1 MTTTFAVVKRNAEKI
16 QAWTEFLNSWPLQY
30 LLSQQANRP
39 FRSCPKPWFKTR
51 LRTKLLIWKGFFI
64 LMQIKLIFTRK
75 GFGVSFILKVKALG
89 TYKWPVWSWFLSWFI
104 PSWLVNISVGDTI
117 AVVKGLNP
125 TQTWIFFSGF
135 LFATAKVAF
144 KTVMIFFASTFSSC
158 HSNIWFSYIHI
169 VSIMLFF

>member
-39 FRSCPKPWFKTR
+39 FRSCPKPLIQNEAKDKAIDMKRIFYSLANKTHFHKKRFRSQLHFKSESSWNSQMA
-51 LRTKLLIWKGFFI
+51 I
-64 LMQIKLIFTRK
+64 
-75 GFGVSFILKVKALG
+75 
-89 TYKWPVWSWFLSWFI
+89 WSWFLSWFI

-125 TQTWIFFSGF
+125 TQTWIFFQAPF
-135 LFATAKVAF
+135 LQLWKLHLKLWWSPFHLPLHPAILKYDF
-144 KTVMIFFASTFSSC
+144 HIF
-158 HSNIWFSYIHI
+158 I
-169 VSIMLFF
+169 